1 MFAIRDDRQEVRRED
16 FDDAFAKLVNEGEDG
31 DLGPSY
37 PSYIQ

>member
-16 FDDAFAKLVNEGEDG
+16 FDAAYEKLVSESGDG
-31 DLGPSY
+31 DVQY